1 MTGADRVVGAPV
13 VMNTVTVMDV
23 SGVFTPESCT
33 RTPKI
38 DKGDDSVRRK
48 IKGVRQK
55 LNFHIGFRPLCNSFP
70 FMFDQ
75 EGLAQVQHPV
85 GLAILIFHLSA
96 TPFQRG
102 FFCNDDSIKY
112 PYHDSTIT
120 SLQLYFIGALINI
133 LCMIIFEGYIYKCSN
148 LHLQLSANS
157 ITCSR
162 KILPL
167 LFQLYKVIVVFAL
180 TCCTSQTLTDIG
192 KYTIGRLRPHF
203 LDVCKP
209 DLQSVNCSTY
219 VVHFDCH
226 GTDSHRI
233 RDSRLSFPSG
243 HSSFSAV
250 TMVYFMLYVQA
261 RFPWQRFLI
270 LRAFLQVA
278 AFAIAFYVALS
289 RISDYKH
296 HPTDVLAGSILG
308 SVVAI
313 TMVFSLS
320 GLFQMPKLG
329 RQTDS
334 KDKNDVSTGHETIP
348 I

>member
-133 LCMIIFEGYIYKCSN
+133 LCRANIKEEIFNNFNEATGMF
-148 LHLQLSANS
+148 
-157 ITCSR
+157 TCSR
-162 KILPL
+162 KDDANLKKIKLRTPGMTSMNSVDA
-167 LFQLYKVIVVFAL
+167 QLNEYITKVI
-180 TCCTSQTLTDIG
+180 G
-192 KYTIGRLRPHF
+192 
-203 LDVCKP
+203 
-209 DLQSVNCSTY
+209 
-219 VVHFDCH
+219 
-226 GTDSHRI
+226 
-233 RDSRLSFPSG
+233 LSFPSG